1 MTRYQEIVSMP
12 DPLRHVRAMTD
23 HGLSN
28 LIAEIAAVEQANEF
42 QARIFAAAMT
52 EAVQRWKSG
61 LLSIHFK
68 GEQYSPG
75 SGEEMEAIPTQPKG
89 VFQKP

>member
-12 DPLRHVRAMTD
+12 DPLRAVRAMTD

-28 LIAEIAAVEQANEF
+28 LIAEIVAVEQANEF

-52 EAVQRWKSG
+52 EAVERWKGG
-61 LLSIHFK
+61 LLSLLDDDTS
-68 GEQYSPG
+68 EP
-75 SGEEMEAIPTQPKG
+75 APKG